1 MSCRVWLLL
10 LLFCAPLAAQSRPPE
25 PRSLSEVLED
35 RTRVVEEQVVSAAE
49 AMPEE
54 KYSFLPAQ
62 GEFRGVRSFAEQ
74 VKHLAAANHQLA
86 AAALGEEPPA
96 GTRNE
101 TAPETVRTKAEILA
115 YLKSS
120 FAALH
125 RASAVVR
132 PDNVTATVPLRSRM
146 LTRPYLINDALAHAS
161 DHYGQMVEYLRM
173 NGIVPPA
180 SR

>member
-1 MSCRVWLLL
+1 MSRIWLLL
-10 LLFCAPLAAQSRPPE
+10 LLCCAPVVAQSRPAE
-25 PRSLSEVLED
+25 PRSLSEVLDD
-35 RTRVVEEQVVSAAE
+35 RTSVVEEQVVSAAE

-54 KYSFLPAQ
+54 KYSFVPTG
-62 GEFRGVRSFAEQ
+62 GEFRGVRSFADQ

-86 AAALGEEPPA
+86 AAALGGQPPA

-101 TAPETVRTKAEILA
+101 TAPDSVRTKEEILV

-120 FAALH
+120 FAVLH
-125 RASAVVR
+125 RASASVR
-132 PDNVTATVPLRSRM
+132 PDNEAEAMPLRNKR
-146 LTRPYLINDALAHAS
+146 LTRPYLVIDALAHAS

>member
-1 MSCRVWLLL
+1 MNARIGMLL
-10 LLFCAPLAAQSRPPE
+10 LLFCATAAAQSRPE
-25 PRSLSEVLED
+25 PRTLSEVLDD
-35 RTRVVEEQVVSAAE
+35 RTSIVEEQVVSAAE

-54 KYSFLPAQ
+54 KYAFAPTE
-62 GEFRGVRSFAEQ
+62 GEFRGVRTFAEQ

-86 AAALGEEPPA
+86 AAALGEQPPA

-101 TAPETVRTKAEILA
+101 TAPDTIRTKPEILA

-120 FAALH
+120 FAVLH
-125 RASAVVR
+125 RASLAVR
-132 PDNVTATVPLRSRM
+132 PENETEPMPLGQKRR
-146 LTRPYLINDALAHAS
+146 TRPYFVVDALAHAS